1 VYFSTIIGKLEQQH
15 DAERVLC
22 KLIRAIPLK
31 ELFDFWKVMKAF
43 YCIGLCCCDL
53 WTILRC
59 IQAYVSMAIMFVS
72 TCPHDA

>member
-31 ELFDFWKVMKAF
+31 ELFVFFLNDESFLLLV
-43 YCIGLCCCDL
+43 
-53 WTILRC
+53 
-59 IQAYVSMAIMFVS
+59 YVVVISAMSSFVFNGNAATS
-72 TCPHDA
+72 QWQS